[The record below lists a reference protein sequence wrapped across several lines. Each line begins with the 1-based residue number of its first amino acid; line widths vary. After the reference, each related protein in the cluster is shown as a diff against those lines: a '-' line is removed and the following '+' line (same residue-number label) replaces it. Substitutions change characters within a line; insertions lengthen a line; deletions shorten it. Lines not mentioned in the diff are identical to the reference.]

1 MKRPLTVFIFSVVLM
16 GVVQAQ
22 YTSLNEETKSM
33 IDEGKKTTA
42 VLDFEARGINEREAK
57 TLTDRFSSALGKT
70 NKVILVQRTMMKEIL
85 EEQGFQQSGCTSD
98 ECAVEVGALL
108 GCQYMIS
115 GAIGQIGNSYT
126 IDVKNVSVE
135 SGATENSQSSTYA
148 GPKDGLIVEIEIL
161 AWLLMNLEPP
171 KDLLDKQKRGAAA
184 YAPGEKPKTK
194 VGALMRSLVVPGFGQ
209 IYSGKKGSGF
219 AILLLEAGLIGMAA
233 KSNSDYASFQTEYNT
248 QLANYDDSTGDE
260 LAGYKVLV
268 KKARSDMV
276 ASNDQLNLFIYASAG
291 LWAINTIHAFLVGP
305 KPDDDDDEEA
315 SKTPP
320 FQLAYSPL
328 TNQVKLQ
335 WEIDL

>member
-1 MKRPLTVFIFSVVLM
+1 MKKFLIIYIFSIVLM
-16 GVVQAQ
+16 GLVQAQ
-22 YTSLNEETKSM
+22 TNTLTTETQSM

-57 TLTDRFSSALGKT
+57 TLTDRFSSALAKT

-135 SGATENSQSSTYA
+135 SGATANSQSATYA

-161 AWLLMNLEPP
+161 AWLIMNLEPP
-171 KDLLDKQKRGAAA
+171 KDLLEKQKKGAAA

-219 AILLLEAGLIGMAA
+219 TILLLEAGMVGMAA
-233 KSNSDYASFQTEYNT
+233 KSNNDYLAFQTEYNT
-248 QLANYDDSTGDE
+248 QVVNYNAATVPADIAS
-260 LAGYKVLV
+260 YKALV
-268 KKARSDMV
+268 DQARSDMM

-291 LWAINTIHAFLVGP
+291 LWAVNTIHAFFVGP
-305 KPDDDDDEEA
+305 KNDDDEEA
-315 SKTPP
+315 SKSTP
-320 FQLAYSPL
+320 FQLAYSPF
-328 TNQVKLQ
+328 TNKVKIQ
-335 WEIDL
+335 WDINL

>member
-1 MKRPLTVFIFSVVLM
+1 MKRPLTVFIFSVALM
-16 GVVQAQ
+16 GVVRAQ

-194 VGALMRSLVVPGFGQ
+194 VGALMRSLVIPGFGQ

-219 AILLLEAGLIGMAA
+219 TILLLEAGLIGMAA

-260 LAGYKVLV
+260 LAGYKALV
-268 KKARSDMV
+268 KKARSDMM
-276 ASNDQLNLFIYASAG
+276 ASNDKLNLFIYASAG

-315 SKTPP
+315 SKSPP

>member
-16 GVVQAQ
+16 GIAQAQ

-115 GAIGQIGNSYT
+115 GAIGKIGNSYT

-194 VGALMRSLVVPGFGQ
+194 VGALMRSLVIPGFGQ

-219 AILLLEAGLIGMAA
+219 TILLLEAGLIGMAA

-260 LAGYKVLV
+260 LVGYKVLV
-268 KKARSDMV
+268 KKARSDMMD
-276 ASNDQLNLFIYASAG
+276 SNDQLNLFIYASAG

-315 SKTPP
+315 SKSPP

>member
-115 GAIGQIGNSYT
+115 GAIGKIGNSYT

-161 AWLLMNLEPP
+161 AWLIMNLEPP
-171 KDLLDKQKRGAAA
+171 KDLLARQKKGASA

-194 VGALMRSLVVPGFGQ
+194 
-209 IYSGKKGSGF
+209 
-219 AILLLEAGLIGMAA
+219 
-233 KSNSDYASFQTEYNT
+233 
-248 QLANYDDSTGDE
+248 E
-260 LAGYKVLV
+260 LS
-268 KKARSDMV
+268 R
-276 ASNDQLNLFIYASAG
+276 
-291 LWAINTIHAFLVGP
+291 
-305 KPDDDDDEEA
+305 
-315 SKTPP
+315 
-320 FQLAYSPL
+320 
-328 TNQVKLQ
+328 
-335 WEIDL
+335 